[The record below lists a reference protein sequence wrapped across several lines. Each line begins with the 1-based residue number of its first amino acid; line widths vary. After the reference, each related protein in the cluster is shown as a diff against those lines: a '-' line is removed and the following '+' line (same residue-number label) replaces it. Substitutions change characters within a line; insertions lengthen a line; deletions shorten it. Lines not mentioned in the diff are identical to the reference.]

1 MSITFAQHFSILEVI
16 GRWNLGQECKL
27 GLSHQ
32 YNIWLTAFVLLSFVV
47 CLVFVLFFSLFSV
60 LVGFWFVY
68 LFIFIPFCFSE
79 LHIFTCG
86 SDYEKKSFNSFLC
99 IVQKA
104 HENFSKS
111 SPLVYLLLQRKE
123 KECIWL
129 IYPRILLLF

>member
-1 MSITFAQHFSILEVI
+1 MSIIFAQHFSILEVI

-47 CLVFVLFFSLFSV
+47 CLVFVHFFLCFLFWLVFVLFI
-60 LVGFWFVY
+60 Y
-68 LFIFIPFCFSE
+68 LFLFLFAFQSCIYSRVDLIKK
-79 LHIFTCG
+79 
-86 SDYEKKSFNSFLC
+86 KKSFNSFFC